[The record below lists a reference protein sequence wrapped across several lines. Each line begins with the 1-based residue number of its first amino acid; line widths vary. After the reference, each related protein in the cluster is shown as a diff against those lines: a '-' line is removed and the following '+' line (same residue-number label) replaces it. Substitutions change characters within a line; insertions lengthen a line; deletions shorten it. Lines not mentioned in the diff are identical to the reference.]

1 MATNAGNIVLNG
13 RKGLSALLL
22 ALALLVVTAA
32 GAVTAEQAANAQ
44 TLENGEL
51 DELMLNAVYVDADTD
66 LAELDEQTRLAL
78 ELAGESDDSDEGV
91 LARELS
97 DDWQGVD
104 PLPWWHPTLHPQ
116 RCANPTTNDSAA
128 VDAELE
134 DCDEL
139 EVVGVVVIIYTD
151 GHIAWVVV
159 VVIFEDGSSD
169 VSRHGPMR
177 LSAVRERLA
186 DFDGRII
193 VHWLDFDDADDDAD
207 TGCAGGL
214 LAGQYTVN
222 DDGQGGL
229 FRALLMNADG
239 ETIGY
244 MWGQYQNGQYRG
256 EFITRGGSI
265 SGTVA
270 GTYANGT
277 FHGVWDAADMDL
289 NGAMR
294 GHYMGT
300 SEDQGVFRGQ
310 WKVNCNG
317 GGDPAPL
324 PTPIE
329 PKIICKKVTITTEMI
344 TGADAEALDFSN
356 ATTKTKVKVV
366 CRKVIPFGDDVIEID
381 EPRHIK
387 CKKVS
392 ADSESDDSRCK
403 VQALPLRPSVKPMPV
418 EVDPADINT
427 DKPTIEKLKR
437 DASQLLD
444 KELIETDG
452 GFTVE
457 VGDAAA
463 GGALSSISLLGLGL
477 LRRRFMLL

>member
-44 TLENGEL
+44 TLENDEL

-104 PLPWWHPTLHPQ
+104 PLPWWHPTLTPQ
-116 RCANPTTNDSAA
+116 RCANPTTDSAA
-128 VDAELE
+128 EME

-193 VHWLDFDDADDDAD
+193 VHWLDFDDADDDDD
-207 TGCAGGL
+207 TGCASGL
-214 LAGQYTVN
+214 LAGQYAVN
-222 DDGQGGL
+222 DDGQGGV
-229 FRALLMNADG
+229 FRAQIMNANGD
-239 ETIGY
+239 TIGY
-244 MWGQYQNGQYRG
+244 MGGQYQNGQYRG
-256 EFITRGGSI
+256 QFTVRGGSV
-265 SGTVA
+265 SGTIA

-277 FHGVWDAADMDL
+277 FHGVWADSDSDL

-294 GHYMGT
+294 GQYMGT
-300 SEDQGVFRGQ
+300 SEGQGVFRGQ
-310 WKVNCNG
+310 WKVNCND
-317 GGDPAPL
+317 GGDPVPL

-329 PKIICKKVTITTEMI
+329 PKIVCKKVTITTEMI

-366 CRKVIPFGDDVIEID
+366 CRKVIPYGDDVIEID

-387 CKKVS
+387 CKRVS
-392 ADSESDDSRCK
+392 ADSESDESRCK

-452 GFTVE
+452 GFSVE

>member
-1 MATNAGNIVLNG
+1 MNG

-22 ALALLVVTAA
+22 ALALLVVTAT

-44 TLENGEL
+44 ALENEKL

-66 LAELDEQTRLAL
+66 LAELDELTRLAL
-78 ELAGESDDSDEGV
+78 ELAEESNGGDGDV

-116 RCANPTTNDSAA
+116 RCANLTTNNSA
-128 VDAELE
+128 VTDAALE

-139 EVVGVVVIIYTD
+139 EIVVVVVLIYTD

-159 VVIFEDGSSD
+159 VVIFEDGSTD
-169 VSRHGPMR
+169 VSRHGPLR

-222 DDGQGGL
+222 EDGQGGL

-239 ETIGY
+239 ATIGY

-277 FHGVWDAADMDL
+277 FHGVWAATDIDL

-294 GHYMGT
+294 GQYMGT

-366 CRKVIPFGDDVIEID
+366 CRKVIPVGDDIIEVPDDERPHYKPVALHSDDVSHLESVSVYRCKADAKPLTPVFGD
-381 EPRHIK
+381 P
-387 CKKVS
+387 
-392 ADSESDDSRCK
+392 SDDED
-403 VQALPLRPSVKPMPV
+403 QKPGLSIVNM
-418 EVDPADINT
+418 
-427 DKPTIEKLKR
+427 KK

-452 GFTVE
+452 GYSVN

-477 LRRRFMLL
+477 IRRRFMLL